1 MFAENIKNIMAE
13 FNIFTAANTAL
24 SIGNGLRRV
33 QDDKPKRPFTT
44 TS

>member
-1 MFAENIKNIMAE
+1 MAE

-24 SIGNGLRRV
+24 SIRNGLRRV
-33 QDDKPKRPFTT
+33 QDDKHKKQFTT